1 MLRQNPFSEPRQSE
15 AKVKVKETDS
25 TWSQFCPVTE
35 GTHPRGLGGELCWA
49 PGMAL
54 PTWSQRP
61 SPGIQRGAVLCISI
75 SVLFRSLQVVCSSCD

>member
-35 GTHPRGLGGELCWA
+35 GTHPRGLGWRALLGSWNGSPNLESAPFTRDTTRSCAVHFHLCAFQELA
-49 PGMAL
+49 SFMFFL
-54 PTWSQRP
+54 
-61 SPGIQRGAVLCISI
+61 
-75 SVLFRSLQVVCSSCD
+75 